1 MLDDNGGL
9 FVGGDTNQK
18 DQVLEATKCEAA
30 VKVILP
36 SEATL
41 SLLGSF
47 FRRSE

>member
-41 SLLGSF
+41 LLGSF